1 MTSGPRDGL
10 TDPGGERLTE
20 RMVGGEDEAQAV
32 ARARAGDAEAFRLLV
47 ERHSR
52 GVFRLAFRMT
62 SNEHD
67 AEDVVQETFLKAY
80 RKLDAFEERAQ
91 FGSWLHRIAA
101 NCAYD
106 LLRARLRRDERVEA
120 SEGPE
125 GDRTLAVA
133 TADPGPDR
141 LLAGRE
147 VRSRLKG
154 ALGRM
159 SALERSAFTLRH
171 VEGMSIAEISRALD
185 LDTSAA
191 KQSVFRAVRKL
202 RQALGDAASWE
213 ATP

>member
-1 MTSGPRDGL
+1 MTSKGLSDL
-10 TDPGGERLTE
+10 TDCDGERLTE

-32 ARARAGDAEAFRLLV
+32 TRARGGDTEAFRLLV

-62 SNEHD
+62 GNEHD

-80 RKLDAFEERAQ
+80 RKLPGFEERAQ
-91 FGSWLHRIAA
+91 FGSWVHRIAA

-106 LLRARLRRDERVEA
+106 LLRARVRHDDRLDRT
-120 SEGPE
+120 EGSE
-125 GDRTLAVA
+125 GDRTLTVP
-133 TADPGPDR
+133 ADDPSPER
-141 LLAGRE
+141 LVAGRE
-147 VRSRLKG
+147 VRGRLRA
-154 ALGRM
+154 ALARL

-185 LDTSAA
+185 LETSAA

-202 RQALGDAASWE
+202 RKALGEQAQWGI
-213 ATP
+213 TT

>member
-1 MTSGPRDGL
+1 M
-10 TDPGGERLTE
+10 
-20 RMVGGEDEAQAV
+20 GGEDDAQAV
-32 ARARAGDAEAFRLLV
+32 ARARGGDVEAFRLLV

-62 SNEHD
+62 GNEHD

-80 RKLDAFEERAQ
+80 RKLAAFEERAQ

-106 LLRARLRRDERVEA
+106 VLRARLRHDERV
-120 SEGPE
+120 
-125 GDRTLAVA
+125 DRTE
-133 TADPGPDR
+133 TAEGERTLSVPADDPSPDR
-141 LLAGRE
+141 LVAGTE
-147 VRSRLKG
+147 VRRRMRA
-154 ALGRM
+154 ALARM

-171 VEGMSIAEISRALD
+171 VEGMSIAEISHALG
-185 LDTSAA
+185 LDASAA

-202 RQALGDAASWE
+202 RQALGDQAQWG